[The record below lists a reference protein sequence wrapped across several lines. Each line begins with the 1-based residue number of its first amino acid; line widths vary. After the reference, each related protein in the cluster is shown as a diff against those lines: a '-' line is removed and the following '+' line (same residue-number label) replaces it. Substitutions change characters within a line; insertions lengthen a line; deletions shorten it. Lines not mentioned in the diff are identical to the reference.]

1 MVIQFA
7 GQNPAVNEILIAG
20 IRPLPINRMMRQA
33 GRKANDFYTKGRYIE
48 TNVPHPT
55 RKGYQLELRRPGEMS
70 LSEKGEGRASQ
81 TRINRE
87 TGQNLADETLERLI
101 RAQDAINNWDPIEA
115 SAIEDMNRLRGGR
128 RGPTLPD
135 AAGFVMDL
143 ETIPTP
149 SNPDGVR
156 LFGGV

>member
-1 MVIQFA
+1 MKFA
-7 GQNPAVNEILIAG
+7 AENPVVQEILLAG
-20 IRPLPINRMMRQA
+20 IKPLPINRMMRQA

-55 RKGYQLELRRPGEMS
+55 REGYQLELRRPGEMS

-101 RAQDAINNWDPIEA
+101 RAQDVINNWDPIEA

-128 RGPTLPD
+128 RGPVLP
-135 AAGFVMDL
+135 AAADFLIDL
-143 ETIPTP
+143 QTIPTP
-149 SNPDGVR
+149 SNPDGVG
-156 LFGGV
+156 LFGSV

>member
-1 MVIQFA
+1 MKFA
-7 GQNPAVNEILIAG
+7 AENPVVQEILIAG
-20 IRPLPINRMMRQA
+20 LKPLPINRMLRQA
-33 GRKANDFYTKGRYIE
+33 GRKANDFYTKGRYTE

-55 RKGYQLELRRPGEMS
+55 RRDYQLELFRAGKTS

-101 RAQDAINNWDPIEA
+101 RAQDAINAWDPIEA

-128 RGPTLPD
+128 RGPVLPG
-135 AAGFVMDL
+135 AADFLMDL
-143 ETIPTP
+143 QTIPTP
-149 SNPDGVR
+149 SNPDGVG
-156 LFGGV
+156 LFGSV

>member
-1 MVIQFA
+1 MKFA
-7 GQNPAVNEILIAG
+7 AENPVVQEILLAG
-20 IRPLPINRMMRQA
+20 IKPLPINRMMRQA

-55 RKGYQLELRRPGEMS
+55 RKDYQLELRRPGEMS
-70 LSEKGEGRASQ
+70 LSTKGEGRASQ

-101 RAQDAINNWDPIEA
+101 RAQDVINNWDPIEA

-128 RGPTLPD
+128 RGPVLP
-135 AAGFVMDL
+135 AAADFLMDL
-143 ETIPTP
+143 QTIPTP
-149 SNPDGVR
+149 RNPNGVG